1 MRTAI
6 RTALLDNIKELK
18 NCYESNVANK
28 EAQKPYAVLVDTN
41 LYKTNDD
48 KFLNEIEIFLY
59 EKRTT
64 FKNLDKL
71 KQKVI
76 KLLDEKTLP
85 NTTYTCT
92 YKGMGMS
99 DMVIDD
105 WDCIACS
112 LRFEVTGINIFEN
125 NQDDNVSSDD
135 WVEAI
140 SKFTESI
147 FKDSTVYRD
156 YTREPLIKPSVLI
169 RVENINKNMINGNL
183 FDISK
188 DFKVHIFSDNKK
200 LTESMINILTTQIL
214 KARKIILDADNRRYI
229 LIKKTKVNKDDVD
242 NGQISFSAS
251 RKEFIYDEI
260 DSIEYIHM
268 SGKLR

>member
-76 KLLDEKTLP
+76 KLLDKKTLP

-125 NQDDNVSSDD
+125 NQDENVSSDD

-140 SKFTESI
+140 SKFTENI
-147 FKDSTVYRD
+147 FKDTTVYRD

-188 DFKVHIFSDNKK
+188 DFKVHIFSDNKN

-214 KARKIILDADNRRYI
+214 KARKIILDIEKGKYI
-229 LIKKTKVNKDDVD
+229 IVKKITVNKNDVE
-242 NGQISFSAS
+242 NGQLSFLAN
-251 RKEFIYDEI
+251 RKEFIYDE
-260 DSIEYIHM
+260 EYSVEDIYF
-268 SGKLR
+268 SGQIK